1 MRERQRIVTN
11 LEGLY
16 RENFDDAKKRGDQQR
31 MDSLNFEFQRDQLY
45 MEVLLDVRDLLLPP
59 APSEESSDVGSVTSL
74 LDKAAK
80 LRNLTRLR

>member
-11 LEGLY
+11 LEALY
-16 RENFDDAKKRGDQQR
+16 RQDFDDAKKRGDQQR
-31 MDSLNFEFQRDQLY
+31 MDRLDFDFQRDQLY
-45 MEVLLDVRDLLLPP
+45 MEVLLDVRDLLLPS
-59 APSEESSDVGSVTSL
+59 APSDDSTDAGVASF